1 MDCKECETI
10 HAHIFEKT
18 FFWIYLP
25 TGKAADRLIG
35 VTSCLGLKGEAF
47 GATAHRIMVN
57 KADVGAFLTALFG
70 EFNGQEL
77 ANTKIVTTKDEALS
91 PADMGRVFQADV
103 FINRFQSQWIIEAL
117 EAKRFETW
125 FQPIFHAS
133 NPDKAFG
140 QEGLF
145 RLRDAEGTIIPPG
158 HVFDVAGKSDL
169 LFSADLLARKSA
181 VETAATAGL
190 TGKIFI
196 NFNPSSI
203 YDPAYCL
210 RATAAAI
217 EAAGLKPSDV
227 VFELTE
233 THEARDKAHLKGIL
247 AFYRGA
253 GFGVALDDIGSGWSG
268 LNMLHEMRPDYVKLD
283 MDLVRDVHQDTFKQ
297 TIVKRLLQIA
307 SDNRIQ
313 TIAEGIECEEE
324 GRYLTKMGADY
335 LQGYYFAKP
344 APVLPAEE
352 SPLAKAG

>member
-1 MDCKECETI
+1 LDCKECETI
-10 HAHIFEKT
+10 KGHIFPET

-25 TGKAADRLIG
+25 TTEATARLKKM
-35 VTSCLGLKGEAF
+35 VECLGYTGEPLDQTMCRVVVP
-47 GATAHRIMVN
+47 ATG
-57 KADVGAFLTALFG
+57 VGAFLTALFG

-77 ANTKIVTTKDEALS
+77 ANTKIVTTRDDQLT
-91 PADMGRVFQADV
+91 PVDMGRVFQADV

-125 FQPIFHAS
+125 FQPIFHAAR
-133 NPDKAFG
+133 PDKAFA

-145 RLRDAEGTIIPPG
+145 RLRDASGTIIPPA

-169 LFSADLLARKSA
+169 LFTADLLARKCA
-181 VETAATAGL
+181 VETAAAAGL
-190 TGKIFI
+190 KGKIFI

-217 EAAGLKPSDV
+217 ESVGLKPEDI

-283 MDLVRDVHQDTFKQ
+283 MDLVRDVHKDSFKQ

-307 SDNRIQ
+307 SDNRIR
-313 TIAEGIECEEE
+313 TIAEGIECAEEA
-324 GRYLTKMGADY
+324 RYLTDMGADY

-352 SPLAKAG
+352 GPLAKAG

>member
-18 FFWIYLP
+18 FFWIYVP
-25 TGKAADRLIG
+25 TSKAADRLKEIARHR
-35 VTSCLGLKGEAF
+35 GLEGEAF
-47 GATAHRIMVN
+47 DQTSYRIVMGR
-57 KADVGAFLTALFG
+57 ADVGAFLTTLFG

-77 ANTKIVTTKDEALS
+77 ANTKIVTTKDETLS
-91 PADMGRVFQADV
+91 PSDMGRVFQADV
-103 FINRFQSQWIIEAL
+103 FINRFQSQWIIESL
-117 EAKRFETW
+117 EAKRYETW
-125 FQPIFHAS
+125 FQPIFHAKQ
-133 NPDKAFG
+133 PDQAFG

-158 HVFDVAGKSDL
+158 HVFDVASKSDL
-169 LFSADLLARKSA
+169 LFTADLLARKSA
-181 VETAATAGL
+181 VEAAAAGRL
-190 TGKIFI
+190 KGKIFI

-217 EAAGLKPSDV
+217 EAAGLKPRDV

-233 THEARDKAHLKGIL
+233 THQARDKAHLKGIL
-247 AFYRGA
+247 AFYRSA

-283 MDLVRDVHQDTFKQ
+283 MDLVRDVHEDVFKQ

-307 SDNRIQ
+307 KDNGIK
-313 TIAEGIECEEE
+313 TIAEGIECAEEAQC
-324 GRYLTKMGADY
+324 LTKMGADY

-344 APVLPAEE
+344 APVLPADEN
-352 SPLAKAG
+352 PLAEAS